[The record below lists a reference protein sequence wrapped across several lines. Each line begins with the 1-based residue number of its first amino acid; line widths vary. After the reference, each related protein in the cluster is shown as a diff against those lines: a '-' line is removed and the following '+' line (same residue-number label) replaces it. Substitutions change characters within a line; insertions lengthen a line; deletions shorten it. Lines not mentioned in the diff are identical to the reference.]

1 MRKFQLGETAM
12 ASGAAIGKY
21 VALGLLLAV
30 IVGGGYVQG
39 RWTDRW
45 REVPAVKLFADQFKN
60 VPMVIGAWQGE
71 AGEEP
76 TADVLEQA
84 GAAGSLTRIYRG
96 PQGESVHM
104 FIVCGKMRDVLWH
117 TPENCY
123 PANGFEMVGEPE
135 LQTIETNG
143 GEAEFY
149 TTAFIKTDPTGSMHQ
164 RIYWAWCG
172 SEGWKAP
179 RDARSAFA
187 GDRAMYKLYVVA
199 LTDRSDK
206 GGATTKSN
214 AATDF
219 IRVLMP
225 ELTRAFEPATS
236 AI

>member
-1 MRKFQLGETAM
+1 MSVSAGIEKPIL
-12 ASGAAIGKY
+12 
-21 VALGLLLAV
+21 LGLLIAV
-30 IVGGGYVQG
+30 IIGGGYVQG

-45 REVPAVKLFADQFKN
+45 SEVPAVQLFADQFKN
-60 VPMVIGAWQGE
+60 VPMDIGGWHGE

-76 TADVLEQA
+76 SDEVLEQA

-96 PQGESVHM
+96 RKGEVVHV

-135 LQTIETNG
+135 IQPVELGPTT
-143 GEAEFY
+143 AEFY
-149 TTAFIKTDPTGSMHQ
+149 TTAFIKSDPTGSERQ

-172 SEGWKAP
+172 SDGWKAP
-179 RDARSAFA
+179 RNARSAFA
-187 GDRAMYKLYVVA
+187 GDRAMYKLYVVTLA
-199 LTDRSDK
+199 DKSDK
-206 GGATTKSN
+206 GGATTRAN

-219 IRVLMP
+219 IRVLLP
-225 ELTRAFEPATS
+225 ELSRAFEPATS